1 MATAPALKRDLAR
14 ALASEKKLRAKARA
28 AMTVHAK
35 AKRKLAA
42 AARKAAGSGL
52 SRQIRDLRAEEALN
66 KGRMINVL
74 TRLPRNGGP
83 MTDTEA
89 IVRRDYADSAFALAY
104 LERER
109 SGMKPAWRKAPKR
122 P

>member
-1 MATAPALKRDLAR
+1 MASTPALKRDLAR
-14 ALASEKKLRAKARA
+14 ALASEKKLRAKAKA
-28 AMTVHAK
+28 AMSVHAK
-35 AKRKLAA
+35 AKRKLDA

-52 SRQIRDLRAEEALN
+52 SRKMRELQAEEALN
-66 KGRMINVL
+66 TGRLINVL

-89 IVRRDYADSAFALAY
+89 IVRRDYADSVRALAY

-109 SGMKPAWRKAPKR
+109 SEMKPAWRKAPKK